1 MEKEAK
7 SCLKQWLGS
16 IWVWSPFEKGFMMNI
31 FRPYL
36 SQISN
41 ELDTHL
47 EKNDPDYI
55 LFSKILL

>member
-1 MEKEAK
+1 MVRFNMGVVTFWKRFHDE
-7 SCLKQWLGS
+7 L
-16 IWVWSPFEKGFMMNI
+16 